1 MAGGEEDANSAH
13 SKRSWFK
20 KKSRTKSN
28 AGSAGRETV
37 NSASTDGGGR
47 ERDNEDDDVVNPLN
61 RNAREEEWRLGD
73 DMRQYLDL

>member
-1 MAGGEEDANSAH
+1 M
-13 SKRSWFK
+13 
-20 KKSRTKSN
+20 
-28 AGSAGRETV
+28 

-47 ERDNEDDDVVNPLN
+47 ERDNDDDDVVNPLN